1 MKSVLPVVSVADPK
15 ENPLHVADRVL
26 AVIEKVTRTHAVVE
40 TAHTLGIVD
49 PSTVSRPLTNL
60 ENCAREMGLGVRL
73 GATRACGER
82 P

>member
-1 MKSVLPVVSVADPK
+1 MPVVSVAEPK

-40 TAHTLGIVD
+40 TVHTLGIVD

-60 ENCAREMGLGVRL
+60 ENCAREMEQGVRF
-73 GATRACGER
+73 GATSACGKR
-82 P
+82 TV